1 MVRTFAQL
9 TTQAIVV
16 AAALLLALPFF
27 LALAA
32 PFIGR

>member
-16 AAALLLALPFF
+16 AAALLLGLPFF
-27 LALAA
+27 LAMAW
-32 PFIGR
+32 PFLGR